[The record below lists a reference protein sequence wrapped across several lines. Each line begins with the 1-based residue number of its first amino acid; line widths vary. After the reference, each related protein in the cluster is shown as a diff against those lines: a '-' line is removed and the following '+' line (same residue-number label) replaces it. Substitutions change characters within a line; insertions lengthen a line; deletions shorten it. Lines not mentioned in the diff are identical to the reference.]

1 MLTSFS
7 RSGLRGLKRTSAS
20 AAGAANT
27 MQLDPAAGVKGF
39 EAKVDKLEAKLDENR
54 NLLDEKHADH
64 YKFVD
69 GKLDKMDDKVSRL
82 PKLVDGKL
90 AQSHKLVDDKLG
102 RAIAG
107 FGTKIDALSD
117 AVDALGKETRKD
129 LHEIE
134 KRLSDAVNA
143 LGIETRKDLHEID
156 KKVTVIQQFGGGVLA
171 LVTVG
176 GSVATI
182 LSRTG
187 LLGWV
192 HKYPLDVWFD

>member
-1 MLTSFS
+1 MLTNFG
-7 RSGLRGLKRTSAS
+7 RAGLRGLKRTSAS

-27 MQLDPAAGVKGF
+27 MQLDPAAGVKWF
-39 EAKVDKLEAKLDENR
+39 EAKVDKLETKLDENR
-54 NLLDEKHADH
+54 KLLDEKHADH

-90 AQSHKLVDDKLG
+90 AQSHKAVDDKLG
-102 RAIAG
+102 RAIEG

-117 AVDALGKETRKD
+117 AVVALG
-129 LHEIE
+129 
-134 KRLSDAVNA
+134 N
-143 LGIETRKDLHEID
+143 ETRKDLHEID
-156 KKVTVIQQFGGGVLA
+156 KRVTVTQQFGGGVLA

-182 LSRTG
+182 LSRLG
-187 LLGWV
+187 LLG
-192 HKYPLDVWFD
+192 